1 MLNVLK
7 TPNWENI
14 EPLRHYL
21 QPLKD
26 ALDKVTKELLD
37 MHKLGVL
44 RIKYKIEEN
53 LELQDLIAK
62 MIQADSV
69 AQWLAGNQLKRDQLI
84 FLYEMHKTVCRSA
97 LKDYYLHN
105 STRTRI
111 SEVVI
116 PQLTVFK
123 SML

>member
-62 MIQADSV
+62 MI
-69 AQWLAGNQLKRDQLI
+69 
-84 FLYEMHKTVCRSA
+84 
-97 LKDYYLHN
+97 
-105 STRTRI
+105 
-111 SEVVI
+111 
-116 PQLTVFK
+116 
-123 SML
+123 